1 VSKEKEI
8 LDKELSFNY
17 GDELDKIQ
25 NHISTLRFVAISSV
39 NSLEEQGKEIERLN
53 NIINEALE
61 SITYYD
67 NDTKR
72 KEPIFEEFRAV
83 MKILMESNKE

>member
-1 VSKEKEI
+1 MSKEKEI